1 MAWALGLRLGRK
13 GTAAVLQE
21 YPGPSSALNRIPRL
35 PSIEC
40 QVFMSQRPRPDVN
53 INIYVIF
60 IAEKPINS
68 DAMQDDTRVRSENE
82 FTRQIKIAVNVDML
96 LRDEA

>member
-1 MAWALGLRLGRK
+1 
-13 GTAAVLQE
+13 
-21 YPGPSSALNRIPRL
+21 
-35 PSIEC
+35 
-40 QVFMSQRPRPDVN
+40 MSQRPRPDVN